1 MNDATQDKDITE
13 QVYALVRAIPR
24 GKVSSYGAIGAQC
37 EPPISGYICG
47 RIMQNIPDDVPWWR
61 VVGKNGNL
69 PISKRTPEFSHK
81 QRKLLEEEGVGFDEK
96 GLVRMN
102 EFATG
107 PRQLGLELG

>member
-1 MNDATQDKDITE
+1 MNDAAQDTDIAE

-24 GKVSSYGAIGAQC
+24 GKVSSYGMIGAQC
-37 EPPISGYICG
+37 TPPISGYICG

-69 PISKRTPEFSHK
+69 PISKRTPEYSLK
-81 QRKLLEEEGVGFDEK
+81 QRQLLEEEGVGFDEK
-96 GLVRMN
+96 GQVRMN

-107 PRQLGLELG
+107 SRQLDLGL

>member
-1 MNDATQDKDITE
+1 MNDAAENTNIEE

-24 GKVSSYGAIGAQC
+24 GRVSSYGAIGAQC
-37 EPPISGYICG
+37 SPPISGYICG

-69 PISKRTPEFSHK
+69 PISKRTPEYSSK
-81 QRKLLEEEGVGFDEK
+81 QRKLLEEEGVGFDDK
-96 GLVRMN
+96 GNVRMS

-107 PRQLGLELG
+107 TRQLGLEL